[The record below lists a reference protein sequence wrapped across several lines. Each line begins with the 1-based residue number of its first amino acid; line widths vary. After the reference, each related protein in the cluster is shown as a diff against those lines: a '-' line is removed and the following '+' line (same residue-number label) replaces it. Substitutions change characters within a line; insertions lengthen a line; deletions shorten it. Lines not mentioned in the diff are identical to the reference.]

1 MPHPTQPAAAP
12 PLAPAAAQAAPASSA
27 SSEFDLIRRH
37 FTRSTQ
43 HTDLAVGDDAALL
56 RPRPGMQLAVSTD
69 MLVSGTHFFAGTD
82 PEDLGW
88 KTLAVNVSDLAAM
101 GAQPRW
107 AFLALALPAVDEA
120 WIAAFAR
127 GLFTCADD
135 FGVDLAGGDTTRG
148 PLNLSLTIAG
158 EVPQGEAVTRAG
170 ARPGD
175 DLWISGQPGLA
186 ALGLAALRGEIA
198 LNDAGR
204 RRCVAAL
211 QRPQPR
217 LVLGLALRGLASS
230 MLDVSDG
237 LLGDVAHILAQSGV
251 GAVVDAG
258 ALPLAA
264 LLATGAPG
272 DRALSCLLSGGDDYE
287 LLFTAPASMRASVD
301 ALSSRLG
308 LPLHRIGRITARTGE
323 CLLRTADG
331 QSRAVDKAGYD
342 HFA

>member
-1 MPHPTQPAAAP
+1 MPCPTDPALPAAPSSAP
-12 PLAPAAAQAAPASSA
+12 P
-27 SSEFDLIRRH
+27 SEFDLIRRH
-37 FTRSTQ
+37 FTRNAR
-43 HTDLAVGDDAALL
+43 HTDLAVGDDAALV
-56 RPRPGMQLAVSTD
+56 RARPGMQLAISTD

-101 GAQPRW
+101 GAEPRW

-127 GLFTCADD
+127 GLFACADA

-148 PLNLSLTIAG
+148 PLNLSLTIVG

-186 ALGLAALRGEIA
+186 ALGLAALRGEVV

-204 RRCVAAL
+204 RHCVAAL

-217 LVLGLALRGLASS
+217 LALGQALRGL
-230 MLDVSDG
+230 
-237 LLGDVAHILAQSGV
+237 
-251 GAVVDAG
+251 
-258 ALPLAA
+258 
-264 LLATGAPG
+264 
-272 DRALSCLLSGGDDYE
+272 
-287 LLFTAPASMRASVD
+287 
-301 ALSSRLG
+301 
-308 LPLHRIGRITARTGE
+308 
-323 CLLRTADG
+323 
-331 QSRAVDKAGYD
+331 
-342 HFA
+342 